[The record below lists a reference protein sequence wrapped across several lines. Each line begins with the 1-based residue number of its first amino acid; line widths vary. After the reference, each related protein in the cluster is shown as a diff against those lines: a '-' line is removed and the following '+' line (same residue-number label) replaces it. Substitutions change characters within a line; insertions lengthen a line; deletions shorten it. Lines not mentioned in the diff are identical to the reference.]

1 MKNYKEL
8 KQQLL
13 KDRQTHQAYKKRG
26 PEFELIQLIIE
37 RRLKQGLTQAALA
50 KKLNTKQSAIS
61 RLECSVS
68 QPASQSAGRQVVY
81 CSFLKL
87 TNRVAIRAVFWY
99 TINSIINAYDYG

>member
-61 RLECSVS
+61 RLECGDYKPSL
-68 QPASQSAGRQVVY
+68 A
-81 CSFLKL
+81 FLNRLAKALDAKL
-87 TNRVAIRAVFWY
+87 YIALF
-99 TINSIINAYDYG
+99 

>member
-61 RLECSVS
+61 RLECGDYNPSL
-68 QPASQSAGRQVVY
+68 A
-81 CSFLKL
+81 FLNRLAKALDAKL
-87 TNRVAIRAVFWY
+87 YIALF
-99 TINSIINAYDYG
+99 

>member
-61 RLECSVS
+61 RLECGDYNPSL
-68 QPASQSAGRQVVY
+68 A
-81 CSFLKL
+81 FLNRLPKALDAKL
-87 TNRVAIRAVFWY
+87 YIALF
-99 TINSIINAYDYG
+99 

>member
-13 KDRQTHQAYKKRG
+13 KDRQTHQVYKKRG

-61 RLECSVS
+61 RLECGDYNPSL
-68 QPASQSAGRQVVY
+68 A
-81 CSFLKL
+81 FLNRLAKALDAKL
-87 TNRVAIRAVFWY
+87 YIALF
-99 TINSIINAYDYG
+99 